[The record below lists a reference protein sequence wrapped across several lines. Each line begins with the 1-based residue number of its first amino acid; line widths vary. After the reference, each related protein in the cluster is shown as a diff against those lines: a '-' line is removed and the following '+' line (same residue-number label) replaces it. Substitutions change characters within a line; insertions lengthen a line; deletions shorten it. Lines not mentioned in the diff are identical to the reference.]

1 MTNRGRWII
10 NGDRLA
16 KEVGLKRVVLIND
29 FVAQGYGL
37 LTVDRTD
44 TKEVHVLQ
52 DASPEPGAP
61 IATIG
66 AGTGLGECFLTPG
79 EDGYYVAYP
88 SEGGHAEFPPRTE
101 TEFQLLEFLKRR
113 YEQKH
118 RVSVERVVSGPGIA
132 NVYDFLAE
140 HYPDQVD
147 KSVDAAFRAAG
158 EMGGKIVSENAKPG
172 TLAGLALDIFAGAYG
187 SEAGVAGLKWMPFGG
202 LFITGGLTPKNIDRI
217 AGENSLFMEAF
228 RDKGRVS
235 PLLSKIPMYAVLVED
250 LGERGAHWMAIKTLL
265 EHLNHGNV
273 LRGVFKGAATGSASR
288 AHDGISFWRSQTAVT
303 LVGGVALASLSFLAA
318 KFFRK

>member
-1 MTNRGRWII
+1 M
-10 NGDRLA
+10 
-16 KEVGLKRVVLIND
+16 VLIND

-101 TEFQLLEFLKRR
+101 TEVRGGRNRECVGSVRGHIGSALKLITLTSRAFSSQFQLLEFLKRR

-132 NVYDFLAE
+132 NV
-140 HYPDQVD
+140 
-147 KSVDAAFRAAG
+147 
-158 EMGGKIVSENAKPG
+158 
-172 TLAGLALDIFAGAYG
+172 
-187 SEAGVAGLKWMPFGG
+187 
-202 LFITGGLTPKNIDRI
+202 
-217 AGENSLFMEAF
+217 
-228 RDKGRVS
+228 
-235 PLLSKIPMYAVLVED
+235 
-250 LGERGAHWMAIKTLL
+250 
-265 EHLNHGNV
+265 
-273 LRGVFKGAATGSASR
+273 
-288 AHDGISFWRSQTAVT
+288 
-303 LVGGVALASLSFLAA
+303 
-318 KFFRK
+318 